1 MSKNRFN
8 SIMKYLFDKDDKESC
23 DSIIFGLI
31 DSTNDSFKDAM
42 SPGHILVVDESMV
55 KSYPG
60 EN

>member
-1 MSKNRFN
+1 
-8 SIMKYLFDKDDKESC
+8 MKYLFDKDDKESC